1 MSLEWQD
8 VSFFEYVLKV
18 YISKQSIF
26 VMAAT
31 PPGAK
36 KRKLDY
42 MVDQNT
48 FDEFMKACS
57 RKGFAPQVVLEQ
69 AMRKFT
75 QNGQI

>member
-1 MSLEWQD
+1 MSVGGTILN
-8 VSFFEYVLKV
+8 V
-18 YISKQSIF
+18 YISQFTGF

-36 KRKLDY
+36 KRKIDY

-75 QNGQI
+75 QTGQV

>member
-1 MSLEWQD
+1 ML
-8 VSFFEYVLKV
+8 L
-18 YISKQSIF
+18 

-31 PPGAK
+31 PPSAR

-42 MVDQNT
+42 NVDQVT

-57 RKGFAPQVVLEQ
+57 RKGYAPQVVLEQ

-75 QNGQI
+75 QTGQI

>member
-1 MSLEWQD
+1 
-8 VSFFEYVLKV
+8 
-18 YISKQSIF
+18 
-26 VMAAT
+26 MAAT

-42 MVDQNT
+42 MVDQST

-57 RKGFAPQVVLEQ
+57 HKGFAPQVVLEQ